1 MAEKTN
7 IMSECKTVIKTLGD
21 LRKATKDLS
30 DDTRIDTIVNLT
42 HWEDDF
48 FDDLG
53 CSIDIHHLD
62 VAKEDGYIELF
73 VFKPENA

>member
-1 MAEKTN
+1 
-7 IMSECKTVIKTLGD
+7 MSEYKTVIKTLGD

-62 VAKEDGYIELF
+62 VAKEQGYFEFF